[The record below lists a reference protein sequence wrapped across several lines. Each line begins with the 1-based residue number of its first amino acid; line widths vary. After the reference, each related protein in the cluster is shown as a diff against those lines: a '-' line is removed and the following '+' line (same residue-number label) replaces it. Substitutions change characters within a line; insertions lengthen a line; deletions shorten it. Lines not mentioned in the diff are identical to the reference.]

1 MNLINY
7 CKIEAI
13 LPLDLLLVVVYGM
26 TESLHSASLATHLE
40 SYLTQ
45 PKPGIGKKGGWRP
58 GGSYRA
64 AQISQS
70 KYATQPL
77 QLGSVTVSLPVP
89 GSAVTP
95 LERVTLDISEQ

>member
-1 MNLINY
+1 
-7 CKIEAI
+7 
-13 LPLDLLLVVVYGM
+13 M
-26 TESLHSASLATHLE
+26 TESIHSASLATHLE

-77 QLGSVTVSLPVP
+77 QLGYVTVSLPVP